1 MNDTT
6 NSQNL
11 RYDSASEKDGGN
23 ERHSLQTYVSD
34 MLALERHIREPLERQ
49 LNDRDAARFSG
60 AQRVFASIK
69 SVTDNHIAALEA
81 QLDALGGHAASP
93 VKSMWSSLLGVGA
106 AAVDSVR
113 KTRVSKNLRDDSTAL
128 SLAAISYTMLHTTA
142 LGLGDQTTA
151 SLAQRHLRD
160 ITPLIVEI
168 SRVMP
173 QVVLE
178 ELRADGES
186 VDLSVASI
194 AESTVADSWRTDS
207 TLGTGTSTTL

>member
-6 NSQNL
+6 NSENP
-11 RYDSASEKDGGN
+11 RSDAGTAAGGT
-23 ERHSLQTYVSD
+23 ERHSVQTYVSD
-34 MLALERHIREPLERQ
+34 MLALERHIREPLARQ
-49 LNDRDAARFSG
+49 LNDRDAAAFSG

-69 SVTDNHIAALEA
+69 SMNDNHIVALEA

-151 SLAQRHLRD
+151 TLAQRHLGD

-178 ELRADGES
+178 ELRADGEA
-186 VDLSVASI
+186 VDLSVAAV
-194 AESTVADSWRTDS
+194 AEATVADSWRV
-207 TLGTGTSTTL
+207 GGPTGTTTAY